1 MTDEAKAECLAL
13 ADDPQPAEP
22 RASGWLGRMLAD
34 SGACFEVL
42 RGAVLDGEQDEVDDP
57 LLRAVFGRAPT

>member
-1 MTDEAKAECLAL
+1 
-13 ADDPQPAEP
+13 
-22 RASGWLGRMLAD
+22 MLAD

-57 LLRAVFGRAPT
+57 LLRAVLGRAPV